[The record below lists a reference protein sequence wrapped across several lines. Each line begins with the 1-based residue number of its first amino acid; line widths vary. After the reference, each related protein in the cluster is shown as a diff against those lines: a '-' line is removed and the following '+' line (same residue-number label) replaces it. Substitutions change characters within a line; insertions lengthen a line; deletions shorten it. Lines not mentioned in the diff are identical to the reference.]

1 MSKIVTHKG
10 KVIHLDGVNVKVMIE
25 SVSACAACHAKGMCT
40 LSDKE
45 DKIIDIKVSVDKADK
60 LNVGDEVVVAVS
72 QQRGMLAVL
81 LAYILP
87 AIVVIFSLV
96 LLLSLVAEP
105 LAILLSLAV
114 LAVYYFILY
123 LFRNK
128 LETKFVMSIL
138 DFDN

>member
-10 KVIHLDGVNVKVMIE
+10 KVIHLEGLDVRVMIE
-25 SVSACAACHAKGMCT
+25 SMSACAACHAKGMCT

-45 DKIIDIKVSVDKADK
+45 DKIIDIKVSAERAAK

-72 QQRGMLAVL
+72 QQRGMQAVL

-87 AIVVIFSLV
+87 AIVVILSLI
-96 LLLSLVAEP
+96 LLLKLLPEP
-105 LAILLSLAV
+105 IAILSALAV
-114 LAVYYFILY
+114 LGIYYYVLY

-128 LETKFVMSIL
+128 LNAKFIMSIV
-138 DFDN
+138 DC

>member
-10 KVIHLDGVNVKVMIE
+10 KVIHLEGLDVRVMIE
-25 SVSACAACHAKGMCT
+25 SMSACAACHAKGMCT

-45 DKIIDIKVSVDKADK
+45 DKIIDIKVSADRAAK

-72 QQRGMLAVL
+72 QQRGMQAVL

-87 AIVVIFSLV
+87 AILVVLSLI
-96 LLLSLVAEP
+96 LLLKLLPEP
-105 LAILLSLAV
+105 LAILSALAV
-114 LAVYYFILY
+114 LGGYYYVLY

-128 LETKFVMSIL
+128 LNGKFIMSIV
-138 DFDN
+138 DC

>member
-10 KVIHLDGVNVKVMIE
+10 KVIHLEGQDVRVMIE
-25 SVSACAACHAKGMCT
+25 SMSACAACHAKGMCT

-45 DKIIDIKVSVDKADK
+45 DKIIDIKVSADRAAK

-72 QQRGMLAVL
+72 QQRGMQAVL

-87 AIVVIFSLV
+87 AILVVLSLI
-96 LLLSLVAEP
+96 LLLKLLPEP
-105 LAILLSLAV
+105 LAILSALAV
-114 LAVYYFILY
+114 LGGYYYVLY

-128 LETKFVMSIL
+128 LNAKFIMSIV
-138 DFDN
+138 DC